1 MIRDCDIFIVFCY
14 INPQAIY
21 HTSHSV
27 VALPGHSIMY
37 FISFVESFENN
48 KTFTWTSTDYG
59 LTMLPGTGANCCYQ
73 TITRLSSNCMQVLYT
88 LHIAAVLYNIFE
100 KLII

>member
-1 MIRDCDIFIVFCY
+1 MIAIFSLFFVTLTHRRFITY
-14 INPQAIY
+14 I
-21 HTSHSV
+21 SHSV

-48 KTFTWTSTDYG
+48 KTFTWTSADYG

-73 TITRLSSNCMQVLYT
+73 TISRLSSNCVQVLYT
-88 LHIAAVLYNIFE
+88 LHITVLYNTYE
-100 KLII
+100 KIII